1 MFQIIYFKI
10 WKKYNCV
17 WYVYVFFFF
26 LSDEKNTILFRDGEK
41 EYTSNLGD
49 FPFLLRHPCFDSLLS
64 EDSWSWLP
72 DKVLATWQTTS
83 VPEN

>member
-1 MFQIIYFKI
+1 MCMFF
-10 WKKYNCV
+10 
-17 WYVYVFFFF
+17 FFFF

-64 EDSWSWLP
+64 EDSWS
-72 DKVLATWQTTS
+72 
-83 VPEN
+83 